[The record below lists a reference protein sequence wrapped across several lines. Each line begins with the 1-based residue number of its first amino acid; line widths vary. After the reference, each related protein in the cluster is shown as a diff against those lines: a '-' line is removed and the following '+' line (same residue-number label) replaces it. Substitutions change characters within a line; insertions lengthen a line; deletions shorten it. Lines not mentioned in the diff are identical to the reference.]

1 MSAGGGAGWGGAAVA
16 VVVFAVAGRAGPAV
30 SNLVA
35 NYERVASVRCDVRRE
50 ATGPQ
55 GTVRRLSR
63 VVWERPERLLSENF
77 SPVRRRV
84 VSDGT
89 NFFSHVEGDPFGF
102 SRPVTELDEDM
113 RRPLSVVPGSPMDL
127 LLRWVEAPERE
138 ETPPSNGWR
147 RVIVEGQPPGVVL
160 LDEAGRPVR
169 IEVLRPGG
177 GTTPLAVWTYSRW
190 VRTPSGVWMATR
202 HDAELYGDMEPLRE
216 ITLFEN
222 YRADTPVAATEFSEA
237 IRAFRG
243 VRFTNDWSAIYGA
256 ASSRR

>member
-1 MSAGGGAGWGGAAVA
+1 MSAGGGVRRAVAAVA
-16 VVVFAVAGRAGPAV
+16 LILLPAAGRAGPAV

-35 NYERVASVRCDVRRE
+35 AYERIASVRCDVRRE

-63 VVWERPERLLSENF
+63 VVWERPDRLLSENF

-102 SRPVTELDEDM
+102 SRPVAELDEEM

-127 LLRWVEAPERE
+127 LLRWVDAPERE
-138 ETPPSNGWR
+138 EFPPSNGWR
-147 RVIVEGQPPGVVL
+147 RVVVEGQPPGVIL
-160 LDEAGRPVR
+160 LDESGRPVR

-177 GTTPLAVWTYSRW
+177 GESPLAAWTYDRW
-190 VRTPSGVWMATR
+190 LRTTSGVWIATR
-202 HDAELYGDMEPLRE
+202 HEAELHGGSEPLRE
-216 ITLFEN
+216 VTLFEN
-222 YRADTPVAATEFSEA
+222 YRADVPVAATEFSEA
-237 IRAFRG
+237 IRAFRD

-256 ASSRR
+256 PTSGR